1 MLVFQKGFNYSQ
13 DGRGNRY
20 VIHMQGCNM
29 RCPWCANPEGL
40 SREGVL
46 MINAEWLDPVLC
58 DRGAIQK
65 KEKVVLDRN
74 VCKNC
79 REREC
84 VTRHRSKGLVWSC
97 TEESVDSLFQEIM
110 RCSLLFYDGGGV
122 TFTGGEC
129 TLQFEELKALLQKLK
144 ENHIHTA
151 IETNATHPRL
161 PELFPYVDQLMADCK
176 IADTEKHKRI
186 TGMPN
191 TQILENLRKAAREHP
206 DVHIRVPL
214 IGGVN
219 SAPEDRKALCDFYE
233 EIRGDNVKFEV
244 LRYHEYGKKKWE
256 ECGYSFRMTKEARVS
271 KEQVEEFRKE
281 IAARGCQTETT

>member
-40 SREGVL
+40 SQKGVL
-46 MINAEWLDPVLC
+46 MTNAEWLDPVLC
-58 DRGAIQK
+58 SRGAIQK
-65 KEKVVLDRN
+65 KEKTVLDRN

-79 REREC
+79 TEQEC
-84 VTRHRSKGLVWSC
+84 VTLHRSKGLEWSC
-97 TEESVDSLFQEIM
+97 NEESVDSLFQEIM
-110 RCSLLFYDGGGV
+110 RCSLLFFDGGGV

-129 TLQFEELKALLQKLK
+129 TLQFTELKALLQKLN

-161 PELFPYVDQLMADCK
+161 SELFPYVDQLMADCK
-176 IADTEKHKRI
+176 IADSEKHQRI

-191 TQILENLRKAAREHP
+191 TQILENIRKAAREHP
-206 DVHIRVPL
+206 DVHIRIPL

-219 SAPEDRKALCDFYE
+219 SASEDRKELCDFCE
-233 EIRGDNVKFEV
+233 EIKGDNVKIEV
-244 LRYHEYGKKKWE
+244 LRYHEYGKEKWKK
-256 ECGYSFRMTKEARVS
+256 CGYSFQMTKEARVS
-271 KEQVEEFRKE
+271 KEQVEDFRKE